1 MCVKEVFLGKVQRFW
16 EHFSTHNKLLWERKM
31 GLIFTAQ
38 GILERSRGLT
48 FDDVLLMPRHSEM
61 NSRLAPQL
69 TTRVTKNFNLKTPI
83 ISANMDTVTE
93 SMMALKMADLGGL
106 GILHRFMS
114 PLDQVNQ
121 VKIIRDKIRAL
132 GLPIAASIGV
142 KEEGMRRA
150 DMLADAGVD
159 IFTID
164 IAHGDSVMMFETLDY
179 VKKKYPKID
188 VIAGNTA
195 MPDGVKGMIEHGAD
209 AVKVGIGPGSMCTT
223 RIITGCGVPQ
233 LTAIAMC
240 VLEAQKHNIP
250 VIADGGIKTSGDIV
264 KAFAA
269 GAQTVML
276 GSMLSGCL
284 ETPGEI
290 EGGRKRY
297 RGMASKDA
305 QISWR
310 GELPQ
315 GMAAEGEARWVNC
328 KGSVENI
335 VLELCG
341 GIRSGM
347 TYLNAMTLFD
357 IHKNARFME
366 MTASGMMESKP
377 HGLNQ

>member
-1 MCVKEVFLGKVQRFW
+1 
-16 EHFSTHNKLLWERKM
+16 M
-31 GLIFTAQ
+31 GLIFSAND
-38 GILERSRGLT
+38 ILERSRGLT

-61 NSRLAPQL
+61 NSRRSPQL
-69 TTRVTKNFNLKTPI
+69 DSKVTRNFSLKTPI

-93 SMMALKMADLGGL
+93 YQMAIKMAQLGGL

-114 PLDQVNQ
+114 PEEQVRQ
-121 VKIIRDKIRAL
+121 VKLMREAIQPL
-132 GLPIAASIGV
+132 GLPVAASIGV
-142 KEEGMRRA
+142 KEDGMRRA
-150 DMLADAGVD
+150 ELLVDAGAD
-159 IFTID
+159 ILTID
-164 IAHGDSVMMFETLDY
+164 IAHGDSVMMFETLEF
-179 VKKKYPKID
+179 VKKKFPKID

-195 MPDGVKGMIEHGAD
+195 SPEGVKGLIDHGAD

-233 LTAIAMC
+233 LTAVAMC
-240 VLEAQKHNIP
+240 VLEARKYNVP

-305 QISWR
+305 QVSWR

-335 VLELCG
+335 VHELAG
-341 GIRSGM
+341 GVRSGM
-347 TYLNAMTLFD
+347 TYLNANSISD
-357 IHKNARFME
+357 INKNARFME

-377 HGLNQ
+377 HGLFNQ